1 MSAQV
6 NATASRRLRRTAES
20 ARISDRL
27 SLVPHRSMPARRA
40 PFITLIVVIL
50 AGGVFGLL
58 MLNTQMQQRAFAIT
72 RLQQQADALNAQ
84 VQGLR
89 MNQQT
94 MEDPQHLAATARALG
109 MVVPPNPTFVEL
121 RTGHVSGVPVIAS
134 MNDAMQIRQRATP
147 KPSQLDLPPRI
158 VRVKATTP
166 PVTSPATSTATQTHT
181 SAAKKS
187 STTGAASTGARSTQ
201 GRNVRTG
208 KHR

>member
-6 NATASRRLRRTAES
+6 NAATSRRLRRTAES

-27 SLVPHRSMPARRA
+27 SLVPHRSVPARRA
-40 PFITLIVVIL
+40 PFITLIVVML

-72 RLQQQADALNAQ
+72 QLQQRAGALNAE

-89 MNQQT
+89 MNQQAL
-94 MEDPQHLAATARALG
+94 EDPQHLAAAARALG
-109 MVVPPNPTFVEL
+109 MVVSPNPTFVEL
-121 RTGHVSGVPVIAS
+121 RTGRVSGVPVIAS
-134 MNDAMQIRQRATP
+134 TNDAMQIRQRATP

-166 PVTSPATSTATQTHT
+166 TSTRAAQQST

-187 STTGAASTGARSTQ
+187 ATTGAASTGARPAQ

-208 KHR
+208 NHR

>member
-6 NATASRRLRRTAES
+6 NASAVRRLRRTAES

-27 SLVPHRSMPARRA
+27 ALVPHRSMPARRA

-72 RLQQQADALNAQ
+72 RLQQQADALDAQ

-94 MEDPQHLAATARALG
+94 LEDPQHLAAAARALG
-109 MVVPPNPTFVEL
+109 MVVPPNPTFIEL

-134 MNDAMQIRQRATP
+134 MNDAMQIRQHATP

-158 VRVKATTP
+158 VRVKAT
-166 PVTSPATSTATQTHT
+166 SPTATQTHT
-181 SAAKKS
+181 NAVKKS
-187 STTGAASTGARSTQ
+187 ATTGAASTGARSTQ